1 MTTHY
6 ALFYI
11 HNNPDIDYGTSGGVD
26 VDLIGLFDTKEK
38 AYQWIVDEYNKP
50 HDNDNPYFPYKHNP
64 NKIPTLA
71 EFCDPHIETV
81 GYFKPDDYDGVD
93 HFRLVELK
101 DNQSVNITL
110 GFWSYRE

>member
-11 HNNPDIDYGTSGGVD
+11 HNDPDIDYGTSGG

-50 HDNDNPYFPYKHNP
+50 YDDDNLYFPYEHDNS
-64 NKIPTLA
+64 KIPTLA
-71 EFCDPHIETV
+71 EFCDPHAEAT
-81 GYFKPDDYDGVD
+81 GYFEPNDYDGVD
-93 HFRLVELK
+93 HFRLIELK
-101 DNQSVNITL
+101 DNQPVNLTL
-110 GFWSYRE
+110 GFWSYLE

>member
-11 HNNPDIDYGTSGGVD
+11 QNDPDIDYGTSGS

-50 HDNDNPYFPYKHNP
+50 HNDDYPYFPYKHGNT
-64 NKIPTLA
+64 KVPTLA
-71 EFCDPHIETV
+71 EFCDPHVEAV
-81 GYFKPDDYDGVD
+81 GYFKPADYDGVD
-93 HFRLVELK
+93 HFRLIELK
-101 DNQSVNITL
+101 DNQPVNLTL
-110 GFWSYRE
+110 GSWSYLE